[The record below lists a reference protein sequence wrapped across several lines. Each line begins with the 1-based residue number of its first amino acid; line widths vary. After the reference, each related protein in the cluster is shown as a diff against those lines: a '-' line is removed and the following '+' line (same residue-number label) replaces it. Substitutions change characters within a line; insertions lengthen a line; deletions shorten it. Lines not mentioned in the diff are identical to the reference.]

1 MLAVASVP
9 GLPRS
14 IYPFKIRCEGKVV
27 RRCQVNVSRPC
38 AAAQLINAR
47 NKTAYV
53 TRLRSPLVWY
63 FVYARAG
70 MPYARAARTSAT
82 GRSMLGELCKVN
94 LVNQGNFHRIKG
106 NCNKDQGFLFTEV
119 GRYAEDACV

>member
-14 IYPFKIRCEGKVV
+14 IYPFKIRCAGKIV
-27 RRCQVNVSRPC
+27 RRCQVNVSRPR

-53 TRLRSPLVWY
+53 TRLRSPLVHRCGILCMRVPACPMRVRY
-63 FVYARAG
+63 FMLERQLQVC
-70 MPYARAARTSAT
+70 SASCAKST
-82 GRSMLGELCKVN
+82 
-94 LVNQGNFHRIKG
+94 
-106 NCNKDQGFLFTEV
+106 
-119 GRYAEDACV
+119 